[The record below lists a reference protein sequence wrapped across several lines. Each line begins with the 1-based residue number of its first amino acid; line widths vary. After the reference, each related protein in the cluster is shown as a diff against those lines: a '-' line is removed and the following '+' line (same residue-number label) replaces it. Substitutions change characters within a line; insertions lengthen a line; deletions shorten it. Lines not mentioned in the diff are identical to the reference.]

1 LESNVGLSE
10 AGVREGVRGRDGDS
24 LSSFAGVGVEVEELP
39 LLDVVGV
46 GVGESPILD
55 GGGGERE
62 G

>member
-1 LESNVGLSE
+1 MESNVGGAE
-10 AGVREGVRGRDGDS
+10 AGVREGERGRDGDR

-55 GGGGERE
+55 GERE